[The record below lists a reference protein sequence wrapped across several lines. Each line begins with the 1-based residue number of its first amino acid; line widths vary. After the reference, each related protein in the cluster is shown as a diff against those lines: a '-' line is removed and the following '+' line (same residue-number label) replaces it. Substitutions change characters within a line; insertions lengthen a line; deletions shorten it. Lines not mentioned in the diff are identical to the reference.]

1 MKKFPTAQLLFTD
14 TGKMTMFFFYKN
26 LLFNIIDSLCYWIPT
41 EKDLYEEI
49 KGCLDYMDFSNYAQN
64 HPNYCSDNHLVPGF
78 FKDEYGGKPIQE
90 FVGLRYKIY
99 FMYSKYKNIIIIRS
113 KMYSIKGADGTQKS
127 AAKGVSKHVR
137 EKVLTHEV

>member
-1 MKKFPTAQLLFTD
+1 
-14 TGKMTMFFFYKN
+14 
-26 LLFNIIDSLCYWIPT
+26 
-41 EKDLYEEI
+41 
-49 KGCLDYMDFSNYAQN
+49 MDFSNYHPD
-64 HPNYCSDNHLVPGF
+64 HPNFCSDNLLVPGF

-90 FVGLRYKIY
+90 FVGLRHKIY
-99 FMYSKYKNIIIIRS
+99 FVYSKHKNIIIILRS